1 MNIQNYLNDR
11 VENQMHYYGTKS
23 AQNKNYYLLFK
34 IMQLSAATLLPF
46 FSVFLSD
53 YSWMKYVIAFLGSVV
68 TILEGVLATGKYH
81 EKWIIYR
88 STAETLRQEK
98 FLYLMQAGNYTGPDA
113 VQQFV
118 NKIEFSLGKENVG
131 WQQLVVKDNKG
142 GNNPA
147 ANGQDTSGPLRQA
160 DAPTPTPSATEADTS
175 TDTTTSAPLDP
186 ITGVQNDDEVVK
198 DS

>member
-11 VENQMHYYGTKS
+11 VENQVHYYESKS
-23 AQNKNYYLLFK
+23 ALNKKYYLSFK
-34 IMQLSAATLLPF
+34 IAQLTAATLLPF

-68 TILEGVLATGKYH
+68 TILEGVMATGKYH
-81 EKWIIYR
+81 EKWVIYR

-98 FLYLMQAGNYTGPDA
+98 YLFMMQAGSYSGQDA

-118 NKIEFSLGKENVG
+118 NKIEFSLGKENIG

-142 GNNPA
+142 GKNPPE
-147 ANGQDTSGPLRQA
+147 NESNSNVQFDKP
-160 DAPTPTPSATEADTS
+160 APAETNKITPAETLP
-175 TDTTTSAPLDP
+175 SAPLDP
-186 ITGVQNDDEVVK
+186 LTGVRNDEEALK

>member
-11 VENQMHYYGTKS
+11 VENQVHYYESKS
-23 AQNKNYYLLFK
+23 ALNKQYYLFFK
-34 IMQLSAATLLPF
+34 IAQLTAATLLPF

-68 TILEGVLATGKYH
+68 TILEGVMATGKYY
-81 EKWIIYR
+81 EKWVIYR

-98 FLYLMQAGNYTGPDA
+98 YLFLMQAGSYSGQDA

-131 WQQLVVKDNKG
+131 WQQLIVKDNKS
-142 GNNPA
+142 GNNQPGNERNINEQTDKPA
-147 ANGQDTSGPLRQA
+147 PAETSIN
-160 DAPTPTPSATEADTS
+160 TPAETTP
-175 TDTTTSAPLDP
+175 SAPLDP
-186 ITGVQNDDEVVK
+186 ITGVQNDAEALK
-198 DS
+198 DT

>member
-11 VENQMHYYGTKS
+11 VENQIHYYEGKS
-23 AQNKNYYLLFK
+23 ALNKQYYLFFK
-34 IMQLSAATLLPF
+34 ITQLTAATLLPF

-88 STAETLRQEK
+88 STGETLRQEK
-98 FLYLMQAGNYTGPDA
+98 FLYMMQAGNYTGPDA

-118 NKIEFSLGKENVG
+118 NKIEFSLSKENVG
-131 WQQLVVKDNKG
+131 WQQLVVKDNKN
-142 GNNPA
+142 GNNA
-147 ANGQDTSGPLRQA
+147 QQNDTKINGQAENSAPVETNTNTSV
-160 DAPTPTPSATEADTS
+160 DTS
-175 TDTTTSAPLDP
+175 TTAPIDP
-186 ITGVQNDDEVVK
+186 ITGVQSDDEALK
-198 DS
+198 DT